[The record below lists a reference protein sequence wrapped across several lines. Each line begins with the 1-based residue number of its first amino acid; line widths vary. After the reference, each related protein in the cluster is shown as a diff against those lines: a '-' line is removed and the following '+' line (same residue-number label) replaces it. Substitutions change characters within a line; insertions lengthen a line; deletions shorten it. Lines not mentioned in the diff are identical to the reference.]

1 MGINI
6 FEKSVRIV
14 LERSGILI
22 DRPSAGFD
30 FYAGMPCDKFLFDTW
45 TSYNNFYEKI
55 VIGVFY
61 KGKIRYIPCLK
72 SSFISESTKKAFQ
85 LDLEFYYKNTLYT
98 FLWSGQWASKLFGS
112 QNIDYFLND
121 YVSVKFKDYTHASR
135 TDEVYS
141 FTVSTNTEIPQ
152 RFGMSYKWKFYAYNI
167 YYKKWEEKL
176 SLFNCKT
183 SATVFNGKY
192 SDVIFLCTYSM
203 AYPKINGSP
212 DENYDLMIKAV
223 SEIEPEYCL
232 IGIKIKSAGVIYSI
246 KYNWEKNLNVEAVTY
261 TIENLFSQLSNYIAE
276 NSYRVLATGFT
287 ITDGNFTISMEA
299 GQRIWLCSEGES
311 PNYAKAIRFVDN
323 DVDYSGQTPDYVI
336 GSPNYNFYG
345 NGSTGFAKVY
355 KARGRYG
362 TYINVSSY
370 NVTVTSGISF
380 L

>member
-1 MGINI
+1 MTINI
-6 FEKSVRIV
+6 FEKSVRV
-14 LERSGILI
+14 VVERSGILI

-45 TSYNNFYEKI
+45 TNYNNFYEKI

-72 SSFISESTKKAFQ
+72 SSFISESSKKAFQ

-121 YVSVKFKDYTHASR
+121 YVLVKFKDYTNAAR
-135 TDEVYS
+135 INEVYR
-141 FTVSTNTEIPQ
+141 FTVSAGTEIPQ
-152 RFGMSYKWKFYAYNI
+152 RFGMSHKWKFYAYNR
-167 YYKKWEEKL
+167 YYEKWEEKL
-176 SLFNCKT
+176 SLFNCET

-192 SDVIFLCTYSM
+192 SDVISLCTYST
-203 AYPKINGSP
+203 AAPETNGSP

-223 SEIEPEYCL
+223 SEIDAEYCL
-232 IGIKIKSAGVIYSI
+232 IGIKIKSAGVIDPIDYIWKKS
-246 KYNWEKNLNVEAVTY
+246 LNVEAGTY

-276 NSYRVLATGFT
+276 NSYRVLASGFT

-311 PNYAKAIRFVDN
+311 PNYAKAIRFVGD
-323 DVDYSGQTPDYVI
+323 DGDYSGSTPDYVA
-336 GSPNYNFYG
+336 GTQNYDFYG
-345 NGSTGFAKVY
+345 NGSFGFAKVY
-355 KARGRYG
+355 KAKGRDGSYM
-362 TYINVSSY
+362 NVSSY
-370 NVTVTSGISF
+370 NVTVTGGISF

>member
-121 YVSVKFKDYTHASR
+121 YVSVKFKDYTNAAR
-135 TDEVYS
+135 TNEVYS
-141 FTVSTNTEIPQ
+141 FTVSTDTEIPQ

-192 SDVIFLCTYSM
+192 SDVISLCTYSM
-203 AYPKINGSP
+203 AAPEKNGSP

-223 SEIEPEYCL
+223 SEIETEYCL
-232 IGIKIKSAGVIYSI
+232 IGIKIKSAGVIYPI
-246 KYNWEKNLNVEAVTY
+246 KYNWEKNLNVEAGTY
-261 TIENLFSQLSNYIAE
+261 TIENLFSELSNYIAE
-276 NSYRVLATGFT
+276 NSYRVLASGFT
-287 ITDGNFTISMEA
+287 ITDGNFTISMKA

-311 PNYAKAIRFVDN
+311 PNYAKAIRFVD
-323 DVDYSGQTPDYVI
+323 DDGDYSGKTPEYEL
-336 GSPNYNFYG
+336 GYQNYNFYG

-355 KARGRYG
+355 KAKGRYG
-362 TYINVSSY
+362 SYINVSSY

>member
-22 DRPSAGFD
+22 DRPTAGFD

-135 TDEVYS
+135 IHEVYS
-141 FTVSTNTEIPQ
+141 FTVSTDTEIPQ

-192 SDVIFLCTYSM
+192 SDVISLYTYSM
-203 AYPKINGSP
+203 AAPETNGSP

-223 SEIEPEYCL
+223 SEIETEYCL

-246 KYNWEKNLNVEAVTY
+246 KYNWEKSLNVKAGTY

-287 ITDGNFTISMEA
+287 ITDGNFTISMKA

-311 PNYAKAIRFVDN
+311 PNYAKAIWFVD
-323 DVDYSGQTPDYVI
+323 DDGDYSGKTPEYQS
-336 GSPNYNFYG
+336 GYQNYNFYG

-355 KARGRYG
+355 KAKGRYG
-362 TYINVSSY
+362 GYFNVTSY
-370 NVTVTSGISF
+370 NVTVSGEISF